1 METYPETL
9 KTRLNDEAFEYR
21 RDSFLSFLKTPARN
35 FKESPTVSEYV
46 EVTDKDLERML
57 YGEFGHD
64 PRNPGFLKEANIK
77 VLNGKLESAENL
89 PDGVEIMDLVEAAGD
104 PDMRTRFLDNAH
116 LGDDRMEFLINSAW
130 QRGLFVKVEKNVNAS
145 ITVHNLSSG
154 SDSFAY
160 KTVVSCGQDSKLNY
174 TEVNENTSQ
183 GDAVQGKNIY
193 FFQEEYSKVQFNY
206 VQDKSLAV
214 TDLSFVKSYQS
225 RFTEFQIFHINH
237 GGSRVIFGN
246 ESQQSGDS
254 SDYRVYGVSF
264 SDGKQ
269 KIDIRDSSFQAGK
282 SSTGDIHV
290 RGVVNGSS
298 STIHRG
304 NIDLEF
310 EAVNATGFYD
320 SKILLLSKEGYANS
334 KPGLMIKN
342 SNTKS
347 KHGSAISNVGEDEI
361 MYLRSRG
368 IDEKTARSMITEGFV
383 SYVME
388 KSRSEFMN
396 QRIQK
401 YTEGTNI
408 VKLGTD

>member
-21 RDSFLSFLKTPARN
+21 RDSFLSFLKTPVRN

-46 EVTDKDLERML
+46 EVNDRDLERMI
-57 YGEFGHD
+57 YDEFRHSPD
-64 PRNPGFLKEANIK
+64 NPIFLKEANIK
-77 VLNGKLESAENL
+77 VMNGKLESVENL
-89 PDGVEIMDLVEAAGD
+89 PDGVEVRELVEAAKD
-104 PDMRTRFLDNAH
+104 PEIRSKFLDNSH
-116 LGDDRMEFLINSAW
+116 IGDDRMEFLINSAW
-130 QRGLFVKVEKNVNAS
+130 QRGLLVRVGESVKAS
-145 ITVHNLSSG
+145 ITVHNVSNG

-160 KTVVSCGQDSKLNY
+160 KTVVSCGGESNLNY
-174 TEVNENTSQ
+174 TEVNESASE

-206 VQDKSLAV
+206 VQDKSVSV

-237 GGSRVIFGN
+237 GGGRVIFGN
-246 ESQQSGDS
+246 ESQQMGES

-282 SSTGDIHV
+282 SSTADIHV
-290 RGVVNGSS
+290 RGVVKGAS

-320 SKILLLSKEGYANS
+320 SRILLLSKEGYANS

-347 KHGSAISNVGEDEI
+347 KHGSSISNVSEDEI
-361 MYLRSRG
+361 MYLRARG
-368 IDEKTARSMITEGFV
+368 IDENTARSMITEGFV
-383 SYVME
+383 SYVIE
-388 KSRSEFMN
+388 KSKSEFMN
-396 QRIQK
+396 QRIRR
-401 YTEGTNI
+401 YTEGTTL
-408 VKLGTD
+408 VTMGTD

>member
-21 RDSFLSFLKTPARN
+21 RDSFLSFLKTPVRN

-57 YGEFGHD
+57 YGEFGQD
-64 PRNPGFLKEANIK
+64 PRNPGFLREANIK

-89 PDGVEIMDLVEAAGD
+89 PDGVEVMDLVEAAGD
-104 PDMRTRFLDNAH
+104 PDIRSRFLDNAH

-130 QRGLFVKVEKNVNAS
+130 QKGLFVKVGKNVNAS

-237 GGSRVIFGN
+237 GGNRVIFGN
-246 ESQQSGDS
+246 ESQQIGDS

-383 SYVME
+383 SYVIE